1 MLFKAEVKV
10 ALKEGVLDPQGRTV
24 EEAVKTLG
32 YEGVS
37 QVRIG
42 KCIELTV
49 EAASQEQA
57 AALVA
62 ELGRRVLSNPVLETF
77 TYSLTAQAGVR

>member
-1 MLFKAEVKV
+1 MLYRAEVKV
-10 ALKEGVLDPQGRTV
+10 VLKPGVLDPQGRTV
-24 EEAVKTLG
+24 ENAVKTLG

-42 KCIELTV
+42 KCIALTV

-57 AALVA
+57 AALVE

-77 TYSLTAQAGVR
+77 TYSLTAQTGVR